1 MSSYLPGGLVNA
13 LWLCTVALL
22 WGFTNPFIKQ
32 GGAGIERISTGNRVT
47 QFLAELKFLFT
58 NWKYLLPFSINQLG
72 SVLFYITLSST
83 ELSLA
88 VPITNSL
95 TFVFTAIAGTL
106 LGEKIESKETY
117 IGMALVTLGVGLC
130 VMGKT

>member
-1 MSSYLPGGLVNA
+1 MANKEQTLFYVLVNA

-58 NWKYLLPFSINQLG
+58 NWKVSG
-72 SVLFYITLSST
+72 
-83 ELSLA
+83 
-88 VPITNSL
+88 
-95 TFVFTAIAGTL
+95 
-106 LGEKIESKETY
+106 
-117 IGMALVTLGVGLC
+117 
-130 VMGKT
+130 